1 MRTID
6 LRSDTVTH
14 PSPAMRRAMAEAELG
29 DDGWGD
35 DPTVNRLQERVA
47 DLLGKEAA
55 VFVPSGTMANLASVL
70 AHCQRGE
77 EIVLGDQSHIYLY
90 EYGSVSALGGV
101 AYRQLPNAEDGT
113 LDPDMVEDAIRPV
126 SPRFPRTGLV
136 CLENTHN
143 RCSGQALTR
152 EYTEA
157 IAGIAHARGAALHL
171 DGARIFNA
179 AVCQDVPASELV
191 KAADSLMFCFS
202 KGLSCPVGSIVCG
215 SHEFIARA
223 RRVRNSLGGGMRQVG
238 VLAAAAMVALD
249 EMVERLADD
258 HANARRLAEGLARV
272 PGILIDPAHIH
283 TNIVIFEVADCDPV
297 EFIRRLGEQGV
308 LVSHTHGAKLRMV
321 THYGIEQQ
329 DIDDAL
335 NAVESV
341 AMEARES
348 PGVMGAKPGAG
359 SPGLSPVRA
368 GLTAGSAAAVCGSV
382 LNLPLLSPTDTLMN
396 SATVT
401 AASLA
406 GGVGAGLLWQALGRS
421 RRRPAYFLGSNG
433 ACICIDG
440 RRSRG
445 RRDPAGAQ
453 RVLHGAS
460 GRAHHCRHRSL
471 DAAPDDGR
479 SCASGSRDGCVRAGS
494 AGRLA
499 PRWPE
504 WATRKAAGWSC
515 LPGLHRCRSTA
526 PIRFDER
533 LEYR

>member
-258 HANARRLAEGLARV
+258 HANARRLAEGLANI
-272 PGILIDPAHIH
+272 PGILIDPARIH
-283 TNIVIFEVADCDPV
+283 TNIVIFEVADGDPV
-297 EFIRRLGEQGV
+297 EFIRRLGERG
-308 LVSHTHGAKLRMV
+308 LLASHIHGAKLRMV

-335 NAVESV
+335 NAVES
-341 AMEARES
+341 AATEALRV
-348 PGVMGAKPGAG
+348 PG
-359 SPGLSPVRA
+359 
-368 GLTAGSAAAVCGSV
+368 
-382 LNLPLLSPTDTLMN
+382 
-396 SATVT
+396 
-401 AASLA
+401 
-406 GGVGAGLLWQALGRS
+406 
-421 RRRPAYFLGSNG
+421 
-433 ACICIDG
+433 
-440 RRSRG
+440 
-445 RRDPAGAQ
+445 
-453 RVLHGAS
+453 
-460 GRAHHCRHRSL
+460 
-471 DAAPDDGR
+471 
-479 SCASGSRDGCVRAGS
+479 
-494 AGRLA
+494 
-499 PRWPE
+499 
-504 WATRKAAGWSC
+504 
-515 LPGLHRCRSTA
+515 
-526 PIRFDER
+526 
-533 LEYR
+533 

>member
-1 MRTID
+1 M
-6 LRSDTVTH
+6 
-14 PSPAMRRAMAEAELG
+14 
-29 DDGWGD
+29 
-35 DPTVNRLQERVA
+35 NQLQERVA

-179 AVCQDVPASELV
+179 AVCQGVPASELV

-258 HANARRLAEGLARV
+258 HANARRLAEGLANI
-272 PGILIDPAHIH
+272 PGILIDPARIH
-283 TNIVIFEVADCDPV
+283 TNIVIFEVADGDPV
-297 EFIRRLGEQGV
+297 EFIRRLGERGV
-308 LVSHTHGAKLRMV
+308 LASHIHGAKLRMV

-335 NAVESV
+335 NAVES
-341 AMEARES
+341 AATEALRV
-348 PGVMGAKPGAG
+348 PG
-359 SPGLSPVRA
+359 
-368 GLTAGSAAAVCGSV
+368 
-382 LNLPLLSPTDTLMN
+382 
-396 SATVT
+396 
-401 AASLA
+401 
-406 GGVGAGLLWQALGRS
+406 
-421 RRRPAYFLGSNG
+421 
-433 ACICIDG
+433 
-440 RRSRG
+440 
-445 RRDPAGAQ
+445 
-453 RVLHGAS
+453 
-460 GRAHHCRHRSL
+460 
-471 DAAPDDGR
+471 
-479 SCASGSRDGCVRAGS
+479 
-494 AGRLA
+494 
-499 PRWPE
+499 
-504 WATRKAAGWSC
+504 
-515 LPGLHRCRSTA
+515 
-526 PIRFDER
+526 
-533 LEYR
+533 

>member
-113 LDPDMVEDAIRPV
+113 LDPDMVEDAIRPA
-126 SPRFPRTGLV
+126 SPRFPRTALV

-215 SHEFIARA
+215 SHEFIART

-249 EMVERLADD
+249 EMVERLAND
-258 HANARRLAEGLARV
+258 HANARRLAEGLANV
-272 PGILIDPAHIH
+272 PGILIDPARIH
-283 TNIVIFEVADCDPV
+283 TNIVIFEVSDGDPV
-297 EFIRRLGEQGV
+297 EFIRRLGERG
-308 LVSHTHGAKLRMV
+308 LLASHTHGAKLRMV

-341 AMEARES
+341 ATEALRV
-348 PGVMGAKPGAG
+348 PG
-359 SPGLSPVRA
+359 
-368 GLTAGSAAAVCGSV
+368 
-382 LNLPLLSPTDTLMN
+382 
-396 SATVT
+396 
-401 AASLA
+401 
-406 GGVGAGLLWQALGRS
+406 
-421 RRRPAYFLGSNG
+421 
-433 ACICIDG
+433 
-440 RRSRG
+440 
-445 RRDPAGAQ
+445 
-453 RVLHGAS
+453 
-460 GRAHHCRHRSL
+460 
-471 DAAPDDGR
+471 
-479 SCASGSRDGCVRAGS
+479 
-494 AGRLA
+494 
-499 PRWPE
+499 
-504 WATRKAAGWSC
+504 
-515 LPGLHRCRSTA
+515 
-526 PIRFDER
+526 
-533 LEYR
+533 